1 MKQELSCS
9 ILVRSNQI
17 LLKSFFFSFLYSF
30 LPLFSPSFF
39 LSSLHSLPP
48 LFFLLL
54 FSPLPFLSTLP
65 FLSPSSLS
73 IPLFPFYP
81 PLPFLSLPYSLKE
94 SFSNHTYFVLLWKT
108 WEIWIFNYNLVL
120 EEKRKYVFAV
130 QIHNRTLA
138 LKVFGCFK
146 LYGIQRKLKK
156 LRYRK

>member
-1 MKQELSCS
+1 MGEEFILQGLLKLFRLKQELSCS

-81 PLPFLSLPYSLKE
+81 FL
-94 SFSNHTYFVLLWKT
+94 
-108 WEIWIFNYNLVL
+108 
-120 EEKRKYVFAV
+120 
-130 QIHNRTLA
+130 TLSR
-138 LKVFGCFK
+138 KVFLITHILFYFERHGRSGYLTITLFW
-146 LYGIQRKLKK
+146 KK
-156 LRYRK
+156 SGNMYLLSRSITERLL